1 MGKSLLSIS
10 SSSLKFHIP
19 LDTSTKLEVTNF
31 GKYSV
36 QEAEMSEALLTLGS
50 GISSQFQLSDLE
62 VMKILA
68 ITSRLS
74 PALSLRFPKPL

>member
-36 QEAEMSEALLTLGS
+36 QEAEMSEALLTLLLKLLWAH
-50 GISSQFQLSDLE
+50 QNVFTD
-62 VMKILA
+62 
-68 ITSRLS
+68 
-74 PALSLRFPKPL
+74 